1 MVSDVTLRTS
11 LNGVI
16 DMKTMGFVGDSHKEA
31 TVIRRIEYE
40 RAICTGALTGESV
53 GMSMPGVG
61 VQAGLGGS
69 FLQKI
74 TSI

>member
-1 MVSDVTLRTS
+1 MSDVTLRTS
-11 LNGVI
+11 LTGVI
-16 DMKTMGFVGDSHKEA
+16 DMKTTGFVGDSHKEA
-31 TVIRRIEYE
+31 TVIWRIEYE
-40 RAICTGALTGESV
+40 GALTGESV
-53 GMSMPGVG
+53 CMSMPGVG